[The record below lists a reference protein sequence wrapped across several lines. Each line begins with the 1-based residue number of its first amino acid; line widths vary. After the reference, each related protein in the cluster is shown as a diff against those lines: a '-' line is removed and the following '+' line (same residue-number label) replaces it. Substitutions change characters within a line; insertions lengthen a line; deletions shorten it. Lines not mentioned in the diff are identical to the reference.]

1 MSIPKTISVEVAE
14 RDLRHVPELL
24 SEGERVTVVDET
36 GAPLGNVTGVSRE
49 ASMSRDERE
58 AFERE
63 AFMDRWEN
71 LAQRIGDAWDGE
83 KSAVEQLRE
92 DRSRLDP
99 EFRNWVNDQ

>member
-1 MSIPKTISVEVAE
+1 MSMPKTISVEVAE
-14 RDLRHVPELL
+14 RDLRHVLESL

-49 ASMSRDERE
+49 ASMSRD
-58 AFERE
+58 ERE

>member
-1 MSIPKTISVEVAE
+1 MPKTISVEVAE
-14 RDLRHVPELL
+14 RDLRHVLESL

-58 AFERE
+58 V
-63 AFMDRWEN
+63 FMDRWEN

>member
-1 MSIPKTISVEVAE
+1 
-14 RDLRHVPELL
+14 
-24 SEGERVTVVDET
+24 
-36 GAPLGNVTGVSRE
+36 
-49 ASMSRDERE
+49 
-58 AFERE
+58 
-63 AFMDRWEN
+63 MDRWEN